1 MPEKERALSSPR
13 KDDHVHLATLQ
24 GSSRHVPNDFDL
36 VRFVHHPLG
45 AVDVNDISTEAEFC
59 GMATP
64 VPLYINAMTGGSA
77 ATLTINGQ
85 LARVAA
91 ETGVA
96 IAAGSMSAV
105 LRDPKTAPS
114 FRILRDENP
123 DGIILANL
131 SANATPEQAAE
142 VVDLLAADALQVHVN
157 SVQEIVMP
165 EGDRVFAHWLEHI
178 RKIIQTSSV
187 PVIVKEV
194 GFGFS
199 AETLDQLVAIG
210 VHYVDVSGRGG
221 TNFADIE
228 NSRRTQQDFTQL
240 LSWGQSTVESLLESQ
255 DAMAQNRLKIY
266 ASGGVRTAADLV
278 KALAFGAEAVGV
290 AGGFL
295 HTLRT
300 KGEGALT
307 GEIERWL
314 FQMRSIMAILGAS
327 TVADLART
335 DLLVTGAAREY
346 GLNRGIDV
354 ARLAQRS
361 RQVVPRKSESKR
373 RGMQ

>member
-1 MPEKERALSSPR
+1 MPEKQRALSSPR

-36 VRFVHHPLG
+36 VRLLHHPLA
-45 AVDVNDISTEAEFC
+45 AVDIDDISTSTEIC
-59 GMATP
+59 GMVTP

-105 LRDPKTAPS
+105 LRDSKTAPS

-123 DGIILANL
+123 EGIILANL
-131 SANATPEQAAE
+131 SANATPEQAE
-142 VVDLLAADALQVHVN
+142 TVVELLAADALQVHVN
-157 SVQEIVMP
+157 AVQEIVMP

-178 RKIIQTSSV
+178 RKIVEASSV

-199 AETLDQLVAIG
+199 AEALDELAAVG
-210 VHYVDVSGRGG
+210 VRFVDVSGRGG
-221 TNFADIE
+221 TNFAEIE
-228 NSRRTQQDFTQL
+228 NSRRAQQDFAQL
-240 LSWGQSTVESLLESQ
+240 STWGQSTVESLLESQ
-255 DAMAQNRLKIY
+255 DVMTDGRLKIY
-266 ASGGVRTAADLV
+266 ASGGVRTATDLV

-307 GEIERWL
+307 REIERWL
-314 FQMRSIMAILGAS
+314 FQMRSIMAILGAA
-327 TVADLART
+327 TVAELNRT
-335 DLLVTGAAREY
+335 DLLVTGTAREY
-346 GLNRGIDV
+346 ALNRGIDIT
-354 ARLAQRS
+354 RLAQRS
-361 RQVVPRKSESKR
+361 RRGVPRKPESKR